1 MPRRTTTQKNPV
13 PPRDATDQP
22 LQAQI
27 SRELTELHNEGA
39 RRDLV
44 GERIPTTLRN
54 FPAYRSS
61 VLRHPTKNPK
71 LVDPETIEL
80 HSPAFGQRDV
90 AAIESD
96 LTVGHAGEPLGERIT
111 VSGRL
116 LDSWGHALSNQLIE
130 IWQANSAGRY
140 IHQRD
145 QHPAPL
151 DPNFIG
157 AGRAVT
163 NDQGE
168 YRFTTIKPGAY
179 PWKNHANAWRPA
191 HIHFSVFG
199 NSFTQRLITQLYF
212 PGDPLHALDPIYNTI
227 WRPRDRESL
236 IAVFDHDQAEPEK
249 SLAFRF
255 DIVVDGPD
263 STWFEQGAS

>member
-80 HSPAFGQRDV
+80 H
-90 AAIESD
+90 
-96 LTVGHAGEPLGERIT
+96 
-111 VSGRL
+111 
-116 LDSWGHALSNQLIE
+116 
-130 IWQANSAGRY
+130 
-140 IHQRD
+140 
-145 QHPAPL
+145 
-151 DPNFIG
+151 
-157 AGRAVT
+157 
-163 NDQGE
+163 
-168 YRFTTIKPGAY
+168 
-179 PWKNHANAWRPA
+179 
-191 HIHFSVFG
+191 
-199 NSFTQRLITQLYF
+199 
-212 PGDPLHALDPIYNTI
+212 
-227 WRPRDRESL
+227 
-236 IAVFDHDQAEPEK
+236 
-249 SLAFRF
+249 
-255 DIVVDGPD
+255 
-263 STWFEQGAS
+263 